1 MLKKI
6 LFIVLIFGFIKISY
20 SQSNIRL
27 EGIGGKIGYIIPE
40 SPIYNTFSFSA
51 HADLGNIFN
60 RIYVGA
66 IAEFWSKS
74 YNSSALPNNYLDGKW
89 TEFILAP
96 TFKLK
101 YYTGTK
107 AITYIGGGVGFAIVN
122 FINDMTNLS
131 QSFKL
136 NSTRLNAALFL
147 FGGAEYPIT
156 PRLKGIG
163 EIKFHLGGANFLGM
177 YLGATYLLPTK

>member
-1 MLKKI
+1 MLI
-6 LFIVLIFGFIKISY
+6 AFVVCSIKISY
-20 SQSNIRL
+20 SQSNL
-27 EGIGGKIGYIIPE
+27 HFEGIGANIGYIIPE
-40 SPIYNTFSFSA
+40 SPVYNTFSFNA
-51 HADLGNIFN
+51 HADFGSIFN
-60 RIYVGA
+60 RVYVGA

-74 YNSSALPNNYLDGKW
+74 YNSSVLPNNNLDGKW

-107 AITYIGGGVGFAIVN
+107 AITYFGGGVGFEIVN
-122 FINDMTNLS
+122 FKNDMRNVS

-136 NSTRLNAALFL
+136 TSSKLDAALFF

-156 PRLKGIG
+156 PRIKGIG
-163 EIKFHLGGANFLGM
+163 EIKFHVDGENFLGF

>member
-1 MLKKI
+1 MLKII
-6 LFIVLIFGFIKISY
+6 LFVVFIFCLIKIDY

-40 SPIYNTFSFSA
+40 SPVYNTFSFSA
-51 HADLGNIFN
+51 HAELGSIFN
-60 RIYVGA
+60 RVYVGA

-74 YNSSALPNNYLDGKW
+74 YNSNVLPNNNLDGKW

-107 AITYIGGGVGFAIVN
+107 AITYIGGGVGFEIVS
-122 FINDMTNLS
+122 FKNDMWNVS

-136 NSTRLNAALFL
+136 TSTKLDAALFF

-156 PRLKGIG
+156 PRIKGVG
-163 EIKFHLGGANFLGM
+163 EIKFHVDGENFLGF